1 MENSD
6 NLSERI
12 LKMSSTEEATFLLR
26 QLALPAPAGDS
37 TKSAISRAHRVL
49 KTWTWNRVRDVW
61 HADPRISVS
70 ADELDQL
77 RNLVRCRKY
86 KRNGKGAA
94 WDDTLGFLERV
105 AAIEAELRE
114 LRALLRLLPDSG
126 GALLGAG
133 RAAQQHGA
141 PPFCPGKRDG
151 AEGGAVTAHP
161 PGPVMAFDPRN
172 AAAKN
177 ARQTSL
183 SNMRSA
189 RRIYLTLEAAVDH
202 KLDDQAVHRLDLEIS
217 HLLVSHR
224 PAKSA
229 AVARLPRPRRTW
241 RRREVIRVLD

>member
-114 LRALLRLLPDSG
+114 LRSES
-126 GALLGAG
+126 
-133 RAAQQHGA
+133 
-141 PPFCPGKRDG
+141 PG
-151 AEGGAVTAHP
+151 
-161 PGPVMAFDPRN
+161 N
-172 AAAKN
+172 AARITA
-177 ARQTSL
+177 L
-183 SNMRSA
+183 SA
-189 RRIYLTLEAAVDH
+189 
-202 KLDDQAVHRLDLEIS
+202 DQAPTAIIGCPHQHIRGPIWLGDEG
-217 HLLVSHR
+217 
-224 PAKSA
+224 AKALKFRHSG
-229 AVARLPRPRRTW
+229 
-241 RRREVIRVLD
+241 